1 MSLILSY
8 FPYGASFLDEIQEH
22 NKLLLEH

>member
-8 FPYGASFLDEIQEH
+8 FPYGLHFLDEIQEH